1 MKNVI
6 FLFVLVAGI
15 IVAALG
21 VWRFS
26 PYFTPE
32 MSPEEI
38 EQAVQEQY
46 QGDITH
52 VERQNGTYEVMT
64 ELDQG
69 TYQLQVDA
77 KDGAVTGVTR
87 VAGNSTGD
95 TEALTEEEARA
106 RAEEETGFSVE
117 EIGRETREGTAVY
130 VVEFAEGD
138 ALEEM
143 TIDARSGEVLEKKEQ
158 DKTEESE
165 ERRQTVLSEQEAASV
180 AQKEV
185 NGQVDDVD
193 FETSDAGEP
202 FYYVELEQNDDDEA
216 TVQVHGITGEI
227 LSVTWDD

>member
-6 FLFVLVAGI
+6 FLFVLMAGL
-15 IVAALG
+15 IVSALG
-21 VWRFS
+21 AWRFS

-46 QGDITH
+46 QGDITS
-52 VERQNGTYEVMT
+52 VEKQNGTYEVMT
-64 ELDQG
+64 ELDRG

-77 KDGAVTGVTR
+77 EDGAVTGVTR

-106 RAEEETGFSVE
+106 LAEEETDFSIE
-117 EIGRETREGTAVY
+117 EISRETREGTAVY
-130 VVEFAEGD
+130 VVEFAED
-138 ALEEM
+138 EALEEI
-143 TIDARSGEVLEKKEQ
+143 TIDARSGDILEEKA
-158 DKTEESE
+158 EEDRE
-165 ERRQTVLSEQEAASV
+165 ERRQTVLSEQEAAAV
-180 AQKEV
+180 AQEEV
-185 NGQVDDVD
+185 NGEVDDVD
-193 FETSDAGEP
+193 FEKSDAGEP